1 MPSIDLEKV
10 AAAAEAAA
18 DLARAETLSRFRSV
32 TVETKDDG
40 TPVTEADL
48 AAERVIRKRLQEAF
62 PEFSILGEEFGAER
76 QGDGPEWIID
86 PIDGTIGFSRGIPL
100 FSTLIALAVD
110 GEPVMGLIDLPAL
123 NERYVGWKGGGC
135 RRNGKPTR
143 VSEET
148 DLQRAIISHGD
159 PFCFDERGER
169 PAFERM
175 AREIP
180 MLRGYTDAFGYAQVL
195 GGGVGAMVGARGRRP
210 LCHALRARGESR
222 SGGRQSRSRRRTD
235 GIPFPSLAAG
245 CHHERGGSMGWVQLT
260 SDRVD
265 LVGFQGRQLDP
276 GLFPRVQHD
285 FDGKSLDRKAVGL
298 VRGVEDGKGLGSA
311 GGDDDRR
318 RDEDVLATHDGT
330 DHLNLADIA
339 LVPRESVGGARM
351 AVVERAAS
359 GQGE

>member
-1 MPSIDLEKV
+1 MPSIDFEKV
-10 AAAAEAAA
+10 AAAAESAA

-32 TVETKDDG
+32 AVEIKEDG
-40 TPVTEADL
+40 TPVTEADR

-62 PEFSILGEEFGAER
+62 PEFSILGEEYGAEG
-76 QGDGPEWIID
+76 QSDGPEWIID
-86 PIDGTIGFSRGIPL
+86 PIDGTIGYARGIPL

-135 RRNGKPTR
+135 RRNGKPTH

-195 GGGVGAMVGARGRRP
+195 GGGVGAMVDLG
-210 LCHALRARGESR
+210 LRIWDVAPVQILVPEA
-222 SGGRQSRSRRRTD
+222 GGRCVTLSE
-235 GIPFPSLAAG
+235 
-245 CHHERGGSMGWVQLT
+245 HK
-260 SDRVD
+260 
-265 LVGFQGRQLDP
+265 
-276 GLFPRVQHD
+276 
-285 FDGKSLDRKAVGL
+285 GKVGL
-298 VRGVEDGKGLGSA
+298 VVG
-311 GGDDDRR
+311 
-318 RDEDVLATHDGT
+318 
-330 DHLNLADIA
+330 NPA
-339 LVPRESVGGARM
+339 LVDELTGFLSRR
-351 AVVERAAS
+351 
-359 GQGE
+359 